1 MKIGKPTY
9 DMKKLILLLFI
20 PLLSFGQNFPFE
32 ISNDIVKLNEYEKEE
47 YLFNL
52 YSTYEKDSEWD
63 RAYEIM
69 RTNSQVY
76 KQKGVDLNLTNIVI
90 KSFGESIVSFDKL
103 AENILSKE
111 TVNAFYSS
119 INKRVETIQ
128 TLVNFDYGVKN
139 YDNYYKYI
147 YYILEMEGNILKNDG
162 SVYSKRKW
170 TELIGFFVVNNIGY
184 QVSINSTNN
193 LHIKDVIIGIN
204 K

>member
-1 MKIGKPTY
+1 Y